1 MKKIIIISLAMLFVL
16 TVCRASTL
24 NKINSQFTEELR
36 QETVEK
42 SEKEQALDKLIKRK
56 EEEHRRIHAKIRQRS
71 EEIQREFDAIRADR
85 QNSVGTN

>member
-24 NKINSQFTEELR
+24 NKTNSQFTEEIR

-42 SEKEQALDKLIKRK
+42 SEKEKALDNLIKRK

>member
-24 NKINSQFTEELR
+24 NKINSQFTEEIR

>member
-24 NKINSQFTEELR
+24 NKINSQFTEEIR

-42 SEKEQALDKLIKRK
+42 SEKEKAILYTRPSGPYRLRDRSGGTHLPTGK
-56 EEEHRRIHAKIRQRS
+56 EHQ
-71 EEIQREFDAIRADR
+71 
-85 QNSVGTN
+85 